1 MPDLAVR
8 APSSASIATMPPS
21 PRLSARRI
29 STAYFSETI
38 RISDHRISE
47 TAPVAA
53 AGIDA
58 PPVIAALTASLKA

>member
-1 MPDLAVR
+1 M
-8 APSSASIATMPPS
+8 ATMPPS

-29 STAYFSETI
+29 STAYFSDTI

-53 AGIDA
+53 AGTAA
-58 PPVIAALTASLKA
+58 PPAVAAFTASLNA